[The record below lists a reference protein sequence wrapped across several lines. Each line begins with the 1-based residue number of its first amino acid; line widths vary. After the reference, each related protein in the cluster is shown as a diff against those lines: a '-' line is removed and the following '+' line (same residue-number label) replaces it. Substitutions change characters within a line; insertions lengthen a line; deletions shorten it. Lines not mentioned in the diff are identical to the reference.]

1 MKRLIV
7 IISSLAFLYAG
18 AVWAVEG
25 CRDISIAD
33 ASHHHADG
41 MVSTH
46 PKKPVPSHSSHS
58 HSGKIHCPNFFGEFL
73 PSARV
78 SLDPDREA
86 ARYSTRDA
94 AQIADVPN
102 PMTTGQ
108 RINGPPAS
116 RIVRS
121 LPRYLVLSVLRI

>member
-25 CRDISIAD
+25 CRDISIAA

-73 PSARV
+73 LSARV

-86 ARYSTRDA
+86 ARYSTRDVV
-94 AQIADVPN
+94 QITDVSN
-102 PMTTGQ
+102 PAITGQ
-108 RINGPPAS
+108 RINGPPTSVATN
-116 RIVRS
+116 VPP
-121 LPRYLVLSVLRI
+121 LYLVLSVLRI